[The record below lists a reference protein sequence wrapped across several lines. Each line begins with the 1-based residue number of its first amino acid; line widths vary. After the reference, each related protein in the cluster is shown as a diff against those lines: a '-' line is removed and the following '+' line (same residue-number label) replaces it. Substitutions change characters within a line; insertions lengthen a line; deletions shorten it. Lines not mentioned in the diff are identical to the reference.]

1 MNWRMFVT
9 RHWKA
14 IVVVL
19 QIGLVALSLAS
30 VKAHADP
37 INTPVGP

>member
-1 MNWRMFVT
+1 MNARTFVT

-14 IVVVL
+14 IVIVL
-19 QIGLVALSLAS
+19 LIGLVVLSLAT